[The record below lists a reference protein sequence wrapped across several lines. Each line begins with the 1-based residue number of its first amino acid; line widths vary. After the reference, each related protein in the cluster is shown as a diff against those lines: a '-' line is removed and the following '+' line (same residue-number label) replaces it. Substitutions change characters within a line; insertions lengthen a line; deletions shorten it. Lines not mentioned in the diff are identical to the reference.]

1 MVHRIERV
9 NQLIRQE
16 ISELLRR
23 EIKDP
28 RLSGLVSITQVETS
42 ADLKYTKVFVS
53 CLCSGEERQEI
64 LSTLVTASGF
74 LHNELT
80 KRLKL
85 RHIPELDFRWD
96 HSIEKGG
103 YIRLGHED
111 GPSHQGSLEGRPFI
125 R

>member
-9 NQLIRQE
+9 NHLIRQE

-23 EIKDP
+23 EVKDP
-28 RLSGLVSITQVETS
+28 RLSSLISITQVDTS
-42 ADLKYTKVFVS
+42 ADLKYAKVFVS
-53 CLCSGEERQEI
+53 CLCSDEEKKEV
-64 LSTLVTASGF
+64 LSTLSTASGF

-96 HSIEKGG
+96 NSIEKGAH
-103 YIRLGHED
+103 I
-111 GPSHQGSLEGRPFI
+111 LELIDKVAQDRE
-125 R
+125 